1 MIAATTARVL
11 RRFRSGSEATVT
23 VEFVLL
29 MPLFFMF
36 LISTVEMGMVIL
48 RQSQLERALDI
59 AVREIRLT
67 TGAAPQHDVVRD
79 QICRLSGYT
88 DNCATSLRLEL
99 VQLDPFDWEG
109 VDPQPDCI
117 SKPEE
122 ILPVR
127 GFSQDGASNEL
138 MLIRACMR
146 FRPMISAW
154 GLGEDLVE
162 DDPEGLVSLIAVSA
176 FVQEPR

>member
-1 MIAATTARVL
+1 MILPASLRPL
-11 RRFRSGSEATVT
+11 RRFRKDTDATVT
-23 VEFVLL
+23 VEFAIL
-29 MPLFFMF
+29 MPLFLMF
-36 LISTVEMGMVIL
+36 LFSTVELGMLIL

-79 QICRLSGYT
+79 QICEISGFI
-88 DNCATSLRLEL
+88 DNCSSSLRLEMI
-99 VQLDPFDWEG
+99 QLDPFAWVPVNE
-109 VDPQPDCI
+109 QPDCI

-127 GFSQDGASNEL
+127 GFSNDGESNDL

-146 FRPMISAW
+146 FKPIFSDW
-154 GLGEDLVE
+154 GFGENLSTA
-162 DDPEGLVSLIAVSA
+162 DPEGLVSLVATSA

>member
-1 MIAATTARVL
+1 MILSSAHKML
-11 RRFRSGSEATVT
+11 RRFRKDTDATVT
-23 VEFVLL
+23 VEFAIL

-36 LISTVEMGMVIL
+36 LISTVELGFVIL

-59 AVREIRLT
+59 AVRDIRLT

-79 QICRLSGYT
+79 QICDISGFI
-88 DNCATSLRLEL
+88 DNCATSLRLEM
-99 VQLDPFDWEG
+99 VQLDPFAWVG
-109 VDPQPDCI
+109 VNEQPDCI

-127 GFSQDGASNEL
+127 GFSDSGESNDL

-146 FRPMISAW
+146 FKPIFSDW
-154 GLGEDLVE
+154 GLGEDLAKA
-162 DDPEGLVSLIAVSA
+162 DPEGLVSLVAVSA